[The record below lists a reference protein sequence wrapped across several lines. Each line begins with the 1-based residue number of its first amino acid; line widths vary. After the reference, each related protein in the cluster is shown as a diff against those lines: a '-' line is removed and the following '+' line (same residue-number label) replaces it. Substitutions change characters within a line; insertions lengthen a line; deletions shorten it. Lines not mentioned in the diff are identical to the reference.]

1 MINTFMT
8 EKRMTV
14 RDTESPKAMR
24 QMSLTTFTTSALRV
38 PHLRL
43 GAIVAAGL
51 AAFLVGW
58 LAMNRGGD
66 DAAPTA
72 GGGASAASESEL
84 RSFADS
90 ASHPVYWAGA
100 KDGHTYELTR
110 TTDGRIYVR
119 YLPEGTEVG
128 DPRSRFLTVGTYP
141 RAGAFAELKRA
152 AKADGAVSLKVG
164 DGGLAVFSEAK
175 PTSVYLGYPDARYQV
190 EVYHP
195 SPDEAR
201 RLALSGQVVPVK

>member
-8 EKRMTV
+8 EQRITTPKA
-14 RDTESPKAMR
+14 ESPGAVS
-24 QMSLTTFTTSALRV
+24 QSSFTLPLRV

-43 GAIVAAGL
+43 GAVVAIGL

-58 LAMNRGGD
+58 LVMNRGGD
-66 DAAPTA
+66 DTA
-72 GGGASAASESEL
+72 RTPGSGAASAASESDL
-84 RSFADS
+84 KAFADS
-90 ASHPVYWAGA
+90 TSHPVYWAGA

-110 TTDGRIYVR
+110 TNDGRIYVR

-128 DPRSRFLTVGTYP
+128 DPRSGFLTIGTYP
-141 RAGAFAELKRA
+141 RPAAFAELKRA
-152 AKADGAVSLKVG
+152 AKAEGAVSLKVG
-164 DGGLAVFSEAK
+164 EDGLAVFNEAR
-175 PTSVYLGYPDARYQV
+175 PTSVYLGFPDARYQV
-190 EVYHP
+190 EVYHS

>member
-8 EKRMTV
+8 EQRITRRHAESRSAVNQKTLTV
-14 RDTESPKAMR
+14 P
-24 QMSLTTFTTSALRV
+24 ALRL

-43 GAIVAAGL
+43 GAIVAIAL
-51 AAFLVGW
+51 AAFFVGW
-58 LAMNRGGD
+58 LVMNRGGD
-66 DAAPTA
+66 DVAATP
-72 GGGASAASESEL
+72 GGGAAAASESEL
-84 RSFADS
+84 RALAESS
-90 ASHPVYWAGA
+90 SHPVYWAGA
-100 KDGHTYELTR
+100 KDGHIYELTR
-110 TTDGRIYVR
+110 TTDGRVYVR

-128 DPRSRFLTVGTYP
+128 DPGSRFLTVGTYP

-152 AKADGAVSLKVG
+152 AKAEGAVSLKVG
-164 DGGLAVFSEAK
+164 DDGLAVFNEAK